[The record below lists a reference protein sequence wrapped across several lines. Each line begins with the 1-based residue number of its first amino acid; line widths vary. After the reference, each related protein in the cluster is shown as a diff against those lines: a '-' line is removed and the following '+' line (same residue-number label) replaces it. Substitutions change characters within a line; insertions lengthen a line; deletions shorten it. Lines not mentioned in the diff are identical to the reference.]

1 MLFLYGFFFKQKTA
15 YDMRISDW
23 SSEVCSSDLSRAR
36 SSVRSFRREV
46 FQAASASI
54 GFVRISL
61 DGFCRFG
68 GRAADGAGLTQHQV
82 LRIGHHGRQIAVDRT
97 TIIARRAAVQVRF
110 LRVAPIRTAWHAG
123 HRAADD
129 DANRSAGEAARSH
142 GCDVAQ

>member
-1 MLFLYGFFFKQKTA
+1 M
-15 YDMRISDW
+15 
-23 SSEVCSSDLSRAR
+23 AR

-54 GFVRISL
+54 GFVLISL

-68 GRAADGAGLTQHQV
+68 GRPADRAGLTQHQV
-82 LRIGHHGRQIAVDRT
+82 LRIGHHSRQIAVDRT

-129 DANRSAGEAARSH
+129 DANRSAGDAARSRSEEH
-142 GCDVAQ
+142 TSELQSLMRSSYAVLCLKKNTYHTSKTT